1 MDSNPMSG
9 LQENIGGCGCA
20 GGQQGGGK
28 KRPLSEYNK
37 FMKAH
42 FKKLREKH
50 PSKTAPELLKMIAKM
65 WKESKPV
72 KPVKS
77 ASKQVKSKKAGKA
90 KKSKKAKK

>member
-1 MDSNPMSG
+1 MDSNPMNG
-9 LQENIGGCGCA
+9 TQENVGGCGCA

-65 WKESKPV
+65 WKESR
-72 KPVKS
+72 PVKS
-77 ASKQVKSKKAGKA
+77 ASKPVKAKKAKKTGKA
-90 KKSKKAKK
+90 KKAKK